1 MTKRSRILPALALAV
16 ALPACLL
23 ARDYSYDLF
32 TVEEVNKLRMA
43 TPVKCAKLHEQV
55 VTRYVKAIQ
64 HAVQMRNYE
73 RTAKLG
79 DQLSQVMDYVLR
91 DVRVCFDNPK
101 NRNNKLIRQVE
112 IQFRKHAV
120 LLEGIQR
127 DLPLIHRG
135 GLDPPV
141 RKLIYIRRQL
151 FRFINTLD
159 EEAVFE

>member
-151 FRFINTLD
+151 FRFINNLD

>member
-1 MTKRSRILPALALAV
+1 
-16 ALPACLL
+16 
-23 ARDYSYDLF
+23 
-32 TVEEVNKLRMA
+32 MA

-151 FRFINTLD
+151 FRFINNLD